1 MEKAKARS
9 AWRRKRR
16 EITAE
21 EFAENSQ
28 IVIAKLREIP
38 ELRRA
43 RVVMAFAPLADE
55 VDIKPLLEELKSQG
69 KRIVFPA
76 LVGVEGRMDAH
87 EVEDFSRGLRRGRF
101 GVLLPVDGIPVD
113 PRSIDF
119 IFVPAV
125 AYNGTGHRLGR
136 GGGYYDR
143 FLAGRAIKAF
153 RCGVALECQVLE
165 SIPVREHDC
174 AVELL
179 VTESRVRR
187 FPRGAN
193 SSSQGRENTINS

>member
-9 AWRRKRR
+9 AWRRRR
-16 EITAE
+16 RGITAD
-21 EFAENSQ
+21 EFAEKSE
-28 IVIAKLREIP
+28 IVIAKLRETP
-38 ELRRA
+38 ELREA
-43 RVVMAFAPLADE
+43 RIVMAFAPLADE
-55 VDIKPLLEELKSQG
+55 VDINPLLKELNAQG

-76 LVGVEGRMDAH
+76 LAGDVGRMDAH

-101 GVLLPVDGIPVD
+101 GLLLPVNGIQVD
-113 PRSIDF
+113 PRKIDF

-125 AYNGTGHRLGR
+125 AYNETGHRLGR

-143 FLAGRAIKAF
+143 FLAGRATHAF

-174 AVELL
+174 TVDLL
-179 VTESRVRR
+179 VTENGVRR
-187 FPRGAN
+187 FPQGAN
-193 SSSQGRENTINS
+193 SSSQGPENTINR